1 MFALCLLPA
10 VPFVHAESL
19 HCFSAMCRYL
29 FIMRWTFRL
38 STMIENTWK
47 WAAQR
52 GKVYRH
58 PINQAEYIDIDVDSV
73 CEKQNYRASELET
86 AACFATEARDGCSF
100 SEWCVTVGCLFVC
113 PHDGRTRLAQ
123 SLILWRRGLLLT
135 VRVVRVTR
143 LFQDLFLQRL
153 QCRFSHHSVHVD
165 V

>member
-1 MFALCLLPA
+1 
-10 VPFVHAESL
+10 
-19 HCFSAMCRYL
+19 MCRYL

-73 CEKQNYRASELET
+73 REKQNYRASELET

-143 LFQDLFLQRL
+143 LFQDLFLLRL